1 MFDAST
7 SVSDIKIGV
16 TATTISD
23 ASFFVFFNYNGLGSR
38 NKDSGK
44 IVAYRIPQALQPT
57 FYRVQAS
64 ATFKHSR

>member
-7 SVSDIKIGV
+7 SMSGIKIGV

-44 IVAYRIPQALQPT
+44 IVTYCISQTLQPT